1 MYVARKTERKGR
13 AGRIVRSLH
22 CFAFDDRGY
31 RRRMRRLPI
40 LAAIVVV
47 TALAVGSAAT
57 ATTKSSSFPH
67 VTLIG
72 DSVATAIKGTSSAL
86 AVVNQGVDLDL
97 ETDAC
102 RRLEDASCP
111 PGPPTVIDLIKQHG
125 AAIGPTV
132 VIAVGYN
139 DFADHY
145 AAEIDD
151 VLAALEAVNVK
162 NVFWLTLR
170 AAHHPYI
177 AMNDEIVAAAAKHP
191 EVSVIDWNVYSRSH
205 PEWFQDDGLHMLSGG
220 AAAMAA
226 LIHQKLLAAGIAV
239 PPPRIATTALPG
251 GRRGHSYSAQ
261 LRAGGGKKPYAWS
274 LTGRLPAGLRLQA
287 SGLLTGTPREIDT
300 TGTFTFTVR
309 VKDANGQVAA
319 RKLLLRLRR

>member
-1 MYVARKTERKGR
+1 
-13 AGRIVRSLH
+13 
-22 CFAFDDRGY
+22 
-31 RRRMRRLPI
+31 MRRLPA
-40 LAAIVVV
+40 LAAVAVVF
-47 TALAVGSAAT
+47 TLAVCSADAAKARSGSLQ
-57 ATTKSSSFPH
+57 H

-72 DSVATAIKGTSSAL
+72 DSVATAIRGTSSAF
-86 AVVNQGVDLDL
+86 AVVNQGIDLDV

-111 PGPPTVIDLIKQHG
+111 PGPPTVLELIKEQG

-162 NVFWLTLR
+162 HVFWLTLR

-177 AMNDEIVAAAAKHP
+177 GMNDEIVAAAAKHS
-191 EVSVIDWNVYSRSH
+191 EVTVIDWNVYSRSH

-220 AAAMAA
+220 AAAMAG

-239 PPPRIATTALPG
+239 PPPRVQTTALPS
-251 GRRGHSYSAQ
+251 GRRGKPYSTR
-261 LRAGGGKKPYAWS
+261 LRAAGGSAPYTWS
-274 LTGRLPAGLRLQA
+274 LTGRLPAGLRFRA
-287 SGLLTGTPREIDT
+287 NGLLSGTPRTIDQ
-300 TGTFTFTVR
+300 TGTFTFVVK
-309 VKDANGQVAA
+309 VKDGNAQVAT

>member
-1 MYVARKTERKGR
+1 MVTI
-13 AGRIVRSLH
+13 AG
-22 CFAFDDRGY
+22 
-31 RRRMRRLPI
+31 MRRALVS
-40 LAAIVVV
+40 AAVAAVA
-47 TALAVGSAAT
+47 ALALCSTDSAVAGP
-57 ATTKSSSFPH
+57 KGLQH

-72 DSVATAIKGTSSAL
+72 DSVATAIRGTSSAL
-86 AVVNQGVDLDL
+86 AVVNQGIDLDL
-97 ETDAC
+97 EAEPC

-111 PGPPTVIDLIKQHG
+111 PGPPTVIEMIKQLG
-125 AAIGPTV
+125 AGIGPTV

-162 NVFWLTLR
+162 HVFWLTLR

-205 PEWFQDDGLHMLSGG
+205 PEWFQADGLHMLSGG
-220 AAAMAA
+220 AAAMAG
-226 LIHQKLLAAGIAV
+226 LIHQKLLAAGVAV
-239 PPPRIATTALPG
+239 PPPRVQTTALPG
-251 GRRGHSYSAQ
+251 GRRGHLYSTQ
-261 LRAGGGKKPYAWS
+261 LHAAGGSAPYAWS
-274 LTGRLPAGLRLQA
+274 LTGRLPAGLHLRA
-287 SGLLTGTPREIDT
+287 SGLLAGTPRTIDT
-300 TGTFTFTVR
+300 TGTFTFVVR
-309 VKDANGQVAA
+309 VKDGNGQVAT